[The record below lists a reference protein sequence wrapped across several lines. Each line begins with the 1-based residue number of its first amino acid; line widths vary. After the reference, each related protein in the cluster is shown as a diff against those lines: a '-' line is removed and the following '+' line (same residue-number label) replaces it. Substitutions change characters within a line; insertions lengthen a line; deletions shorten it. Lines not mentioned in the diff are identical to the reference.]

1 MADFFEMMVI
11 NYRHTMLR
19 DDGENTTGFFASQ
32 AQKKSYFAD
41 SQVKTHNKNPSSLH
55 DVCQEWLSVK
65 KYFAVRLSW
74 PTTKS

>member
-32 AQKKSYFAD
+32 APKKIIFCRQPSEN
-41 SQVKTHNKNPSSLH
+41 SQ
-55 DVCQEWLSVK
+55 
-65 KYFAVRLSW
+65 
-74 PTTKS
+74 